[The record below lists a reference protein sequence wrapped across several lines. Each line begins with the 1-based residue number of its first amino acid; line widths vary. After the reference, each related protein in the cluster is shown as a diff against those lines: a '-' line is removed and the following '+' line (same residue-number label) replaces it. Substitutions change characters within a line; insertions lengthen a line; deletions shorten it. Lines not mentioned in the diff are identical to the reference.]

1 MSGNSPHWSLL
12 LLYHPFCAWRMGKV
26 RWQMRPKHHVAKLD
40 FSLASVL
47 ISTCGVCIANTLPSH
62 LGFSTCWRVVSWI
75 SWSAGGQLVWCLYSR
90 FLHICAKMHYGG
102 APWKRFEF
110 VCLDTG
116 YGVLWCPVF
125 KFHVELWFQPWL
137 GQGTNCRMYHT
148 FVDEDAMRW
157 LKGVLDVQLLLPV
170 GGMSCFSK
178 SIIMF
183 CVKVLQLKL
192 ILGVAIYGF

>member
-1 MSGNSPHWSLL
+1 
-12 LLYHPFCAWRMGKV
+12 
-26 RWQMRPKHHVAKLD
+26 
-40 FSLASVL
+40 
-47 ISTCGVCIANTLPSH
+47 
-62 LGFSTCWRVVSWI
+62 
-75 SWSAGGQLVWCLYSR
+75 
-90 FLHICAKMHYGG
+90 
-102 APWKRFEF
+102 
-110 VCLDTG
+110 
-116 YGVLWCPVF
+116 
-125 KFHVELWFQPWL
+125 
-137 GQGTNCRMYHT
+137 MYHT

>member
-1 MSGNSPHWSLL
+1 MLGGWEKSD
-12 LLYHPFCAWRMGKV
+12 GKCV
-26 RWQMRPKHHVAKLD
+26 QNTMWLSWTLVLQACWYQHVVC
-40 FSLASVL
+40 VL
-47 ISTCGVCIANTLPSH
+47 PIPYLVTWV
-62 LGFSTCWRVVSWI
+62 FSTCWRVVSWI

-125 KFHVELWFQPWL
+125 KFHVELWFQTWL
-137 GQGTNCRMYHT
+137 VQGTNCRMYHT

-170 GGMSCFSK
+170 GGMSCFFQK
-178 SIIMF
+178 HYN
-183 CVKVLQLKL
+183 VLCQ
-192 ILGVAIYGF
+192 GVAAKAHPRRRHLWLLKCAKLRPSAS